1 MSLNFFKLII
11 LLLLSPIFLFAQE
24 KKKSSSITIQDA
36 EYFISKYV
44 QQYRISTSEHPEIKF
59 SSEGKDLYIK
69 YTLTNDYLGT
79 KWMKFKISDII
90 EVNVIQPNEE
100 KSFYRISLVLKE
112 PVVEKWEMVELAGGK
127 EVDNTLNIVEI
138 GVHVDGQKDNIP
150 NRLKNAFTFLINKIG
165 GKIQEDKF

>member
-1 MSLNFFKLII
+1 MSSKFSKLII

-24 KKKSSSITIQDA
+24 KKEGSSITVQDA

-44 QQYRISTSEHPEIKF
+44 IQYKTSTSEHPEIKF
-59 SSEGKDLYIK
+59 PSEGKDLFIE

-79 KWMKFKISDII
+79 KWVKFKISDII
-90 EVNVIQPNEE
+90 EVNVIQPNDE
-100 KSFYRISLVLKE
+100 KSFYRISLVVKK
-112 PVVEKWEMVELAGGK
+112 PVLEKWKMVELAGGK
-127 EVDNTLNIVEI
+127 EVSTELNIVEI

-150 NRLKNAFTFLINKIG
+150 NRLKNAFTFLINKNG